1 MNIIMEKVVLMIDD
15 DKEDQEIFQH
25 ELKKFASAIKFLSAY
40 SGEEGIAILNK
51 NRIDY
56 IFLDINMP
64 LMNGIDVLKLIKNDE
79 HLKNIPII
87 IFSTSDGRAYKK
99 MALNLGAAS
108 YFTKPTS
115 INGLYKIFQQVFLT

>member
-1 MNIIMEKVVLMIDD
+1 MEKVVLMIDD
-15 DKEDQEIFQH
+15 DKEDQEIFQQ
-25 ELKKFASAIKFLSAY
+25 ELKKFASSIKFLSAY
-40 SGEEGIAILNK
+40 SGEEGLAILNK
-51 NRIDY
+51 NSIDY

-79 HLKNIPII
+79 NLKNIPVI

-99 MALNLGAAS
+99 MALNLGAAL

-115 INGLYKIFQQVFLT
+115 INGFYKMFEQVFLP